1 MFAVVAC
8 SKSPPPPP
16 PPTLA
21 QLISDDATSVMRTTI
36 DNFPLIA
43 VTRSLIDPAQPCWP
57 DLLAKVTA
65 AYQVLLGGDA
75 YFIVEGNLPRAEVE
89 KCIPAVFTLGVK
101 TRDDDGML
109 AVESPA
115 GVVHAAWRGSF
126 VVFGGRAK
134 VVAAVGE
141 HAATTVSRWQALA
154 PTKPSVFA
162 IASIDRNY
170 TPLMG
175 ANLAD
180 WSLSVDTL
188 TKQPLFMAG
197 ALVARYQTPADAEAA
212 RTFIREWSG
221 RGKFPLEVSTDP
233 EIVAAYDGF
242 AAAIGK
248 LQPTVAGVVLTMP
261 FDSDQLG
268 GPAFFEGVAAHF
280 DKLAGK
286 LPAKP

>member
-75 YFIVEGNLPRAEVE
+75 YFIVEGSLPRAEVE
-89 KCIPAVFTLGVK
+89 NCIPAVFTLGVK

-109 AVESPA
+109 ALDSQA
-115 GVVHAAWRGSF
+115 GTVHAAWRGSF
-126 VVFGGRAK
+126 IVFGARPH
-134 VVAAVGE
+134 VVAATAG
-141 HAATTVSRWQALA
+141 HAATTVTRWQELA
-154 PTKPSVFA
+154 PTKAGVFA

-170 TPLMG
+170 APLMG
-175 ANLAD
+175 ANLVD
-180 WSLSVDTL
+180 WSLAVDTL
-188 TKQPLFMAG
+188 TKQPLFMSG
-197 ALVARYQTPADAEAA
+197 TFVARYQSPADAERA
-212 RTFIREWSG
+212 RGFIQDWSG
-221 RGKFPLEVSTDP
+221 RGKFPLEVSSDP
-233 EIVAAYDGF
+233 EITAAYDGF
-242 AAAIGK
+242 AAAIAK
-248 LQPTVAGVVLTMP
+248 LQPTVEGTVLTIP
-261 FDSDQLG
+261 FDSDRLG
-268 GPAFFEGVAAHF
+268 GPALFAGVAAHF

-286 LPAKP
+286 LTK